1 MKIAGQAVV
10 FKLDTGAQFNVLT
23 KRVADV
29 LRETISQT
37 ATQRLLTYDIGKID
51 VVGGTKLRCV
61 VKNECISRLDG
72 KTT

>member
-23 KRVADV
+23 KRGVDV
-29 LRETISQT
+29 LGGTILKT
-37 ATQRLLTYDIGKID
+37 ATKRLVTYNGGKTA

-61 VKNECISRLDG
+61 VKNECIPRLDG